1 MFNYAMFDRYE
12 GLIFDMDG
20 TLIDTMPVHA
30 KAWGMVGKQFGYEFD
45 SQIMY
50 NLGGATVRTIAE
62 EMMKLANMPLERLDE
77 VITAK
82 RALSYQLIPSQSTLL
97 PTFDIVKYFYQ
108 KKPIALGSG
117 SHRKIIDMLI
127 DKLDI
132 ASYFNAIVSADD
144 VKAHKPHSETFLRCA
159 ELIKINPT
167 NCIVF
172 EDADLGVKAGLSAG
186 MDVFDIRTQQII
198 TTK

>member
-1 MFNYAMFDRYE
+1 M
-12 GLIFDMDG
+12 L
-20 TLIDTMPVHA
+20 V
-30 KAWGMVGKQFGYEFD
+30 
-45 SQIMY
+45 
-50 NLGGATVRTIAE
+50 
-62 EMMKLANMPLERLDE
+62 
-77 VITAK
+77 
-82 RALSYQLIPSQSTLL
+82 
-97 PTFDIVKYFYQ
+97 TFDIVKHFYQ

-127 DKLDI
+127 DKLNI
-132 ASYFNAIVSADD
+132 SSYFNAIVSADD
-144 VKAHKPHSETFLRCA
+144 VKAHKPHPETFLRCA

>member
-62 EMMKLANMPLERLDE
+62 EMMKSANMPLERLDE

-82 RALSYQLIPSQSTLL
+82 RALSYQLIPSQSILL
-97 PTFDIVKYFYQ
+97 PTFDIVKHFYQ

-144 VKAHKPHSETFLRCA
+144 VKAHKPHPETFLRCA

-198 TTK
+198 TIK